1 MRKAIFF
8 VLSALFLAVLA
19 GQYAAADDFIV
30 YPSKG
35 QSQKKMEEDKFQCYG
50 WAKEQTGFDPMAQPK
65 ATTAPPPDA
74 QGSVGGSA
82 VKGAA
87 KGALLGAGIG
97 AIAGDTGKGAA
108 IGAVSGG
115 ALGGMRTRRQQ
126 EDAQQAQKQWADQ
139 QASQYMQKR
148 DTYNRAYKACLT
160 GRGYTVQ

>member
-1 MRKAIFF
+1 MRKA
-8 VLSALFLAVLA
+8 LFLWLSVFVIVLA
-19 GQYAAADDFIV
+19 GQYAVADDFIV

-50 WAKEQTGFDPMAQPK
+50 WAKQQTGFDPMDTPK
-65 ATTAPPPDA
+65 ASTPPPPDA

-87 KGALLGAGIG
+87 KGAIVGAGIG

-126 EDAQQAQKQWADQ
+126 EESQQAQKQWADQ
-139 QASQYMQKR
+139 QSSQYMQKR